1 MEQAVGAGVVVTTRF
16 LAPIGQNVVTWSDLA
31 VGDAGKC
38 SLYSRQPFV
47 TEDGQNGYEKTT
59 SVNPRLPRGPP
70 PSLKPKHSRPP
81 PRSVS
86 LVPHDLPAGLPITGD
101 TVAQL
106 LRRETGVSPGSNLA
120 ASHLQRPWAP
130 FTPTAATPAWV
141 TATSRPDT
149 GSHLPALRPTCIPS
163 SGQGPQTCTWEA
175 LFLKS

>member
-1 MEQAVGAGVVVTTRF
+1 MVVTTRF

-70 PSLKPKHSRPP
+70 PSLKPSTPLLHLARCPWSPVTSP
-81 PRSVS
+81 
-86 LVPHDLPAGLPITGD
+86 GLPITGD
-101 TVAQL
+101 PVAQL

-130 FTPTAATPAWV
+130 FTPTAATLAWV

-163 SGQGPQTCTWEA
+163 SGQGP
-175 LFLKS
+175 